1 MVRAREYTNV
11 GALTWADLGTLSDP
25 CYLVEVAANW
35 VVYLAIYVVF
45 GNVLVKLKAS
55 LLIVWTEQ
63 SML

>member
-35 VVYLAIYVVF
+35 VVYLAIYIVF
-45 GNVLVKLKAS
+45 RNILVNRKA
-55 LLIVWTEQ
+55 LL
-63 SML
+63 L